1 MRSFAAMMD
10 MAMCMRMSM
19 RMLCAAMAPEIAGES
34 AD

>member
-1 MRSFAAMMD
+1 MRNFAAMTG
-10 MAMCMRMSM
+10 AEMCMRMSM